1 MVLQIGDWWVGLNNS
16 EKIFWGI
23 SLVFSVLFVIQFVL
37 NLIGVDFTSDSDG
50 ADAPEGYHLD
60 AEFAL
65 FSVRSII
72 AFFTFFGWT
81 GVFVLSRE
89 GSFIYAIVIA
99 LIAGFAAMLLVA
111 WLFWMFARLGESGN
125 VDIYQS
131 LFTTGEVYV
140 PIPGFRKG
148 TGRILI
154 ELGGAIREMDALTEG
169 DPIGT
174 GTKVKVVEV
183 MDRNILVVYP
193 LETFD
198 SQDLSEPPSLIS

>member
-1 MVLQIGDWWVGLNNS
+1 MVLQIGDWWIALDS
-16 EKIFWGI
+16 AEKIFWGI

-37 NLIGVDFTSDSDG
+37 NLIGIDFAGDSEG
-50 ADAPEGYHLD
+50 ADAAEGYHLD

-81 GVFVLSRE
+81 GVFVLSKD
-89 GSFIYAIVIA
+89 GSFIYATLIA
-99 LIAGFAAMLLVA
+99 LVAGFAAMLLVA
-111 WLFWMFARLGESGN
+111 WLFWIFARLGETGN

-131 LFTTGEVYV
+131 LFTTAEVYV

-148 TGRILI
+148 TGRILL

-169 DPIGT
+169 DPIAT
-174 GTKVKVVEV
+174 GTKVKVVEILEK
-183 MDRNILVVYP
+183 NILVVYP

-198 SQDLSEPPSLIS
+198 AHHYPEPPSLNS